1 MLSVIINVHTA
12 LGSILQRIITFA
24 TNHLAGLCY
33 MLICADTCRKDNAM
47 TKSQTNTTQWR
58 KRQTSLKFVRVQV
71 QVRKEDASLVQEIA
85 RALRDPSRRETTRA
99 ALSKQITPSPAKSF
113 KALLAYAP
121 LDGIELDRPTDFAQ
135 SRVL

>member
-1 MLSVIINVHTA
+1 MIA
-12 LGSILQRIITFA
+12 
-24 TNHLAGLCY
+24 
-33 MLICADTCRKDNAM
+33 
-47 TKSQTNTTQWR
+47 SQSNTTQWR

-71 QVRKEDASLVQEIA
+71 QVRKEDASLVQEIP

-113 KALLAYAP
+113 KALLASAP
-121 LDGIELDRPTDFAQ
+121 LDGIELDRPTNFAQ

>member
-1 MLSVIINVHTA
+1 
-12 LGSILQRIITFA
+12 
-24 TNHLAGLCY
+24 
-33 MLICADTCRKDNAM
+33 M
-47 TKSQTNTTQWR
+47 TKSQSNTTQWR

-113 KALLAYAP
+113 KALLASVP
-121 LDGIELDRPTDFAQ
+121 LYGIELDRPTDFAQ